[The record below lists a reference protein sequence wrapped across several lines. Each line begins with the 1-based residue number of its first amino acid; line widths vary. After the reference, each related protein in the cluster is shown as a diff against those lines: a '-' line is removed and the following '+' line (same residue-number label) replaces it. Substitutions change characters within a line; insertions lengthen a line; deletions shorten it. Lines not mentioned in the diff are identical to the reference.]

1 MIGYIKGR
9 VTALFKDFCF
19 LETGGIGYRIFIS
32 DKTRQQLMTGEEAK
46 LFTYMAV
53 REDAI
58 LLYGFL
64 GQEEQEL
71 FLLLI
76 SISKIGPKVA
86 MGILSAMTPA
96 AFVGA
101 VKAQNV
107 TQLTKLPGIGKKT
120 AERLLVELKDKVGV
134 FASVEAEI
142 SAVSAAEQDEGMSGE
157 AARALMALGYE
168 AEEIFQVPPYR
179 IIGLIIDPYKLNT
192 IRSERMKA
200 LGFSGTANYT
210 DIARIE
216 DELSYAKEIMR
227 QLHCQVLDVSNKA
240 IEETASRIMAI
251 VQRNKELYGD
261 KY

>member
-32 DKTRQQLMTGEEAK
+32 DKTRQQLMTGDEAK

-134 FASVEAEI
+134 FALGEME
-142 SAVSAAEQDEGMSGE
+142 MSLRGL
-157 AARALMALGYE
+157 RASMTMFLSS
-168 AEEIFQVPPYR
+168 
-179 IIGLIIDPYKLNT
+179 
-192 IRSERMKA
+192 SERHCGS
-200 LGFSGTANYT
+200 LGRA
-210 DIARIE
+210 E
-216 DELSYAKEIMR
+216 DRGSPLGVPSFDWE
-227 QLHCQVLDVSNKA
+227 
-240 IEETASRIMAI
+240 
-251 VQRNKELYGD
+251 
-261 KY
+261 

>member
-107 TQLTKLPGIGKKT
+107 SLLTKLPGIGKKT

-134 FASVEAEI
+134 FVLSEREMP
-142 SAVSAAEQDEGMSGE
+142 AVSAAEPDEGGVSGE

-168 AEEIFQVPPYR
+168 AEEISPVLKRLAGEYDNVSQLV
-179 IIGLIIDPYKLNT
+179 GA
-192 IRSERMKA
+192 A
-200 LGFSGTANYT
+200 LREFG
-210 DIARIE
+210 
-216 DELSYAKEIMR
+216 K
-227 QLHCQVLDVSNKA
+227 
-240 IEETASRIMAI
+240 SR
-251 VQRNKELYGD
+251 G
-261 KY
+261 